1 METLKTDVEEQLGFK
16 VEDRQFQKSLH
27 HARKKLC
34 FIISRY
40 GDADGRRR
48 EPEYLQELICEDIK
62 ASVLAEA
69 TMLMAV
75 KHAQYGKRAPDKL
88 SERFSGQFLMC
99 QTCQKE
105 NLRKHQRSRLV

>member
-1 METLKTDVEEQLGFK
+1 MEKMKRTVEEQLGFE
-16 VEDRQFQKSLH
+16 VGERQFQKSLH
-27 HARKKLC
+27 NARKKLC
-34 FIISRY
+34 TIITRY

-75 KHAQYGKRAPDKL
+75 NMRNMEK
-88 SERFSGQFLMC
+88 ERLADCRDTHISTPIVAWEC
-99 QTCQKE
+99 
-105 NLRKHQRSRLV
+105 R

>member
-1 METLKTDVEEQLGFK
+1 MEKMKRTVEEQLGFE
-16 VEDRQFQKSLH
+16 VGERQFQKSLH
-27 HARKKLC
+27 NARKKLC
-34 FIISRY
+34 TIITRY

-75 KHAQYGKRAPDKL
+75 NMRNMEK
-88 SERFSGQFLMC
+88 ERLADCRGTHISTPIVAWEC
-99 QTCQKE
+99 
-105 NLRKHQRSRLV
+105 R

>member
-1 METLKTDVEEQLGFK
+1 METLKSGVEEQLGFE
-16 VEDRQFQKSLH
+16 VGERQFQKSLH
-27 HARKKLC
+27 NAGKKLYS
-34 FIISRY
+34 IISRY

-75 KHAQYGKRAPDKL
+75 NMRNMEK
-88 SERFSGQFLMC
+88 ERLADCRGTHVSTHIVAWEC
-99 QTCQKE
+99 K
-105 NLRKHQRSRLV
+105 

>member
-1 METLKTDVEEQLGFK
+1 MEKMKRTVEEQLGFE
-16 VEDRQFQKSLH
+16 VGERQFQKSLH
-27 HARKKLC
+27 NARKKLC
-34 FIISRY
+34 TIITRY

-75 KHAQYGKRAPDKL
+75 NMRNMEK
-88 SERFSGQFLMC
+88 ERLADRRGTHISTPIVAWEC
-99 QTCQKE
+99 
-105 NLRKHQRSRLV
+105 R